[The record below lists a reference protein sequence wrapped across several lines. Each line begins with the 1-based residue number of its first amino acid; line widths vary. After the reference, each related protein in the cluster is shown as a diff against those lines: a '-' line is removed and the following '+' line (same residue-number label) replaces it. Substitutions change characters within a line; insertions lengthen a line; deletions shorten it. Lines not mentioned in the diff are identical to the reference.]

1 MPKPD
6 PAVLTPIED
15 QFDDGPERLRSAGF
29 ELPVGNDPASVRKRI
44 EAMEMLLER
53 SFVIPGINR
62 PVGLDAIVGLVPVIG
77 DFVGMALGAYIVWE
91 ARNLNMPK
99 WKLLRM
105 AGNVGIDWVI
115 GLVPLVGDIFDVG
128 FKANLRNA
136 ALMRDFAE
144 KRHADTTSGQ
154 TPRQPPTRTPVQGL
168 GRARGANA

>member
-1 MPKPD
+1 MTDAHRHDAKTIF
-6 PAVLTPIED
+6 AKV
-15 QFDDGPERLRSAGF
+15 ERAERIARRMDAAMY
-29 ELPVGNDPASVRKRI
+29 LPGTRI
-44 EAMEMLLER
+44 RLGWD
-53 SFVIPGINR
+53 SII
-62 PVGLDAIVGLVPVIG
+62 GLVPGIG
-77 DFVGMALGAYIVWE
+77 DTLALTPSAYIVYL
-91 ARNLNMPK
+91 AHDIGAPK
-99 WKLLRM
+99 HLLARM

-168 GRARGANA
+168 GRSRGANA